1 MYFLIAWR
9 DEPLRSLSWDKI
21 SRRFQTRRGGNVSDG
36 EIKKQKENATM
47 GIEAGKSEGESEVGR
62 GGYTVLMALVIMSL

>member
-21 SRRFQTRRGGNVSDG
+21 SQIPNKPRWQCFGRGKP
-36 EIKKQKENATM
+36 KKQRENATM
-47 GIEAGKSEGESEVGR
+47 GIEVGKSGGKVRWEG